1 MEDLAALNLGIERE
15 EEEIR
20 VRRGREKRCFRRQT
34 FKLLGDGL
42 VIEPPNSIQRQINFN
57 RILLSFS
64 SQIQMSFC
72 VPFRANNK
80 GPSSWPERGRAVH
93 I

>member
-42 VIEPPNSIQRQINFN
+42 VIEPPNTVFKGKLISTASSF
-57 RILLSFS
+57 LSQVKF
-64 SQIQMSFC
+64 ICHFVC
-72 VPFRANNK
+72 HFGPTIRAL
-80 GPSSWPERGRAVH
+80 RVA
-93 I
+93 